1 MFTLTVVRVG
11 RTCLSLALFSRTV
24 QNLTRQFS
32 CIEDPVLASNI
43 LVEDTELLA
52 LQRSVHL
59 TIGWRQS
66 KVLTFIDTLFSE
78 EGITPMIHTID
89 TLIHTLERIA
99 SNHSALISVVS
110 IEEGAGAIQEE
121 EELAVSKVVAGGLA
135 HGSIKNQITLPEN
148 ILLEVAIRESEVI
161 APQLS
166 TSRGDCT
173 DQGDQGD
180 LGPNH
185 LGLCSPPT
193 FQVEWIHFN

>member
-1 MFTLTVVRVG
+1 MKAHIVLKNVEYL
-11 RTCLSLALFSRTV
+11 TCLSLALFSRTV

-59 TIGWRQS
+59 TRRWRQS

-89 TLIHTLERIA
+89 TLVHTLERIA
-99 SNHSALISVVS
+99 SNHSALVSVVS

-121 EELAVSKVVAGGLA
+121 EELAVGKVVAGGLA
-135 HGSIKNQITLPEN
+135 HGSIKNLTKYDEL
-148 ILLEVAIRESEVI
+148 
-161 APQLS
+161 
-166 TSRGDCT
+166 
-173 DQGDQGD
+173 
-180 LGPNH
+180 
-185 LGLCSPPT
+185 
-193 FQVEWIHFN
+193 